1 MKRLT
6 KIFLIIIFLSSSM
19 FGTAEAGNNWEIYY
33 ENTQLKISFCQT
45 QCDFDEQFDQEFV
58 VFKIENLTSN
68 TLLVQWDSKLW
79 YDESCIN
86 CEQDSPEF
94 RKKIRI
100 ESKKIIEGNCS
111 THNALRIFSKF
122 TENLEDMPGVDKIT
136 TLTKF
141 EFKNI
146 NITNE

>member
-19 FGTAEAGNNWEIYY
+19 LGTAEAENNWEIYY
-33 ENTQLKISFCQT
+33 ENTQLKISFRT
-45 QCDFDEQFDQEFV
+45 IDCDFDNQFDHELV

-94 RKKIRI
+94 RKEIRI
-100 ESKKIIEGNCS
+100 ESKKMLEGNCS

-122 TENLEDMPGVDKIT
+122 TENLKDMPGVDKIT

-146 NITNE
+146 NIKDE

>member
-1 MKRLT
+1 MKKLT
-6 KIFLIIIFLSSSM
+6 KNFLVIAFFLSSVL
-19 FGTAEAGNNWEIYY
+19 GTVKAENNWEVYY
-33 ENTQLKISFCQT
+33 ENTQLKISFCQI
-45 QCDFDEQFDQEFV
+45 QCDFNDQFNQEFV

-68 TLLVQWDSKLW
+68 TLLVQWDSKIW

-94 RKKIRI
+94 RKEIRV

-111 THNALRIFSKF
+111 EHNALRIFSKF

-146 NITNE
+146 NITDE